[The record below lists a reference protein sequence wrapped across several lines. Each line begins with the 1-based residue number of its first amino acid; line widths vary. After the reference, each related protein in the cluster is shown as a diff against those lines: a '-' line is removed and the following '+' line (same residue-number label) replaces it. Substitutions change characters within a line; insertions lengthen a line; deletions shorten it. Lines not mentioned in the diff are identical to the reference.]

1 MDRPGELI
9 RRATGRMK
17 GILRRELPRSEEA
30 APPQENLPPPVP
42 VSRHGSYTALMRSH
56 DRVHTR
62 HIPGGRA

>member
-9 RRATGRMK
+9 RRATQKQGRISMPRAA
-17 GILRRELPRSEEA
+17 RREARGIQEEI
-30 APPQENLPPPVP
+30 LPPMPPP

-62 HIPGGRA
+62 HIKG